1 MSETKPPRTFVPPPP
16 EASLV
21 SAPIVS
27 SASERARRT
36 LRARLDTLLPPLQV
50 RIRTRRIDALVDA
63 LLELAEPGAKLWD
76 DSSAEQL
83 ASLAAL
89 LQRVVN
95 DFQVQLAALDRQIAG
110 HVDAYA
116 RARTPALKRRR
127 LEAMIDETAP
137 TARAA
142 RIDRRA
148 LARHLDLDALRERYD
163 DRRERLIVLIEL
175 GIMAFGPAMRDALA
189 KAKPSE
195 LAELRELLFQI
206 EPARFLANQLALLRH
221 WPSRL
226 ACLESLDTVLASLEL
241 PPSESLSSWI
251 DSGHRRV
258 PDRQRAELVGVL
270 GTIARN
276 RSDHEWVQA
285 RAVTAIRHL
294 SPYEA
299 RAIIRE
305 RLGLDAS
312 EPPSWPRRDFLVRRL
327 LIAELARHV
336 EDPAELALLEQALE
350 RGDPS
355 EFARHGHCKAL
366 VDMIEAWPDAFIRMA
381 KLLARGPAEPEA
393 DDAVA
398 RSEEPPRVRA
408 WALLCIV
415 RAVTVVA
422 EQCDPS
428 NPHDSDRL
436 TKVVE
441 PVADRLRDAI
451 AREQHPLVATIA
463 CEQAVTLATL
473 LARTALAGRLREFVA
488 SFEAPLHRCLAEGT
502 RPAKIHETA
511 AATLESLDRALRPER
526 IAWTEQLA
534 AAVQRIEPGGAGR
547 VAVPVHA
554 GVRPSEDE
562 LGRIFAELTRDD
574 WGVDVEPSRS
584 GKQLLV
590 RRGDHRVTRL
600 WRIIHELR
608 HLSSNKRQAFRHTV
622 GRSVVGRLR
631 AHPSRLD
638 EVTATVVPGER
649 LQIDLEGGWGRQ
661 LPTGDDLLGM
671 PWLQPGATR
680 KVVSVVSSYGV
691 TRMRLTGSFWQR
703 LRRRLRLNLH
713 YPQLTELRRRV
724 LFAEEAVERRRY
736 VDELREGYGIEVSFA
751 AHPPLPLDE
760 AEAHPVPPRV
770 QALFPAPP
778 KAGVIKPVE
787 PAAAELAP
795 SEAGVTAPSLALATS
810 LLGFGEQ
817 GPFEGE
823 WLRGNLHYFLTL
835 EGNSQE
841 ALGLYGLALFAL
853 FLGSSHVRR
862 RAVANARAAIP
873 LSVGG
878 WGTRGKSG
886 TERLKAGMFHGLGF
900 RTFSKTTGCE
910 AMFIHAAPAGPQH
923 EIFTFRPYNK
933 ATIWEQRN
941 LLELAAGLEAE
952 VFLWECMALNPEYVD
967 IMQRGWM
974 RDDYATLTNTYP
986 DHEDIQGPAGIDV
999 ATVIGNF
1006 VPQGNI
1012 VISSELG
1019 FNPVLRASAER
1030 RDCEFVAIGDHDG
1043 DLMCGDLLAIFP
1055 YSEHPRNIALVTEL
1069 ARQLGIEEELA
1080 IVCMADYVY
1089 PDLGVLKFYP
1099 EVVVRGR
1106 RLNFVNG
1113 CSANERAGFLNNW
1126 KRTGCVELAANG
1138 DPERM
1143 VITVVNNR
1151 DDRVARSEVFSRI
1164 LVNDVTVDAHV
1175 LIGTNLAGL
1184 SIFIDRALA
1193 GFCTTIELADAGEL
1207 AEGGEAH
1214 ERARKRLRSLLA
1226 RVRAPVD
1233 GWWERLCG
1241 HLRLGLASMGRRF
1254 DPEAPASQAFKTWI
1268 ERGRADVKAGLDFDA
1283 ARGDYQKDRELQ
1295 ATLQKLCDE
1304 SAEDPSL
1311 VTKYEVI
1318 TLPTW
1323 DDFAAHFELRA
1334 VKVVIAGRA
1343 AAWLE
1348 TVLEGRSTAAL
1359 AELTTKLIAGWTQM
1373 FRSQIIVVWNSGSSG
1388 DQVIEQCAKA
1398 VPPGV
1403 HLTIMGTQNIKG
1415 TGLDFIY
1422 RWLSLDLV
1430 SINLAKLD
1438 HVDEKVRLDALRMM
1452 DGNSDNGFT
1461 DTGMLVARLPEITGG
1476 SALEQNMRQALYDK
1490 AHAIWKVKVEKLSAG
1505 AGASAKGGRFYTWI
1519 EAWLDFIDGAVR
1531 YWRSRQLVD
1540 DLIHFRISHNK
1551 MAVEMREIYA
1561 RAKGGWLS
1569 KWVANKLPQRRS
1581 KALAMAAASEASP
1594 DLPTS
1599 RGAE

>member
-1 MSETKPPRTFVPPPP
+1 MSSSRSPTTFVPPPQEP
-16 EASLV
+16 ASGRRPAGRGVL
-21 SAPIVS
+21 SR
-27 SASERARRT
+27 SERSKMH
-36 LRARLDTLLPPLQV
+36 LRGLLEQLLPPLQI
-50 RIRTRRIDALVDA
+50 RIRTRRVDA
-63 LLELAEPGAKLWD
+63 LIERIAALADPAAKLWEE
-76 DSSAEQL
+76 SPANQL
-83 ASLAAL
+83 ASLAVL
-89 LQRVVN
+89 LVRVVGRL
-95 DFQVQLAALDRQIAG
+95 QQKLGALDRTIAG

-116 RARTPALKRRR
+116 RARTPELKRRR
-127 LEAMIDETAP
+127 LELMIEETAP
-137 TARAA
+137 SRRSAA
-142 RIDRRA
+142 IDRRA
-148 LARHLDLDALRERYD
+148 LRRNLDLDALRERYD

-175 GIMAFGPAMRDALA
+175 GIMAFGPALRDALA
-189 KAKPSE
+189 R
-195 LAELRELLFQI
+195 AERDEAANIHELLFNI
-206 EPARFLANQLALLRH
+206 EPARFLAEQLALIRH

-226 ACLESLDTVLASLEL
+226 ACLESLDTVLHVFEL
-241 PPSESLSSWI
+241 PSESGHW
-251 DSGHRRV
+251 GHRQV
-258 PDRQRAELVGVL
+258 PDRQRSDLIRVL
-270 GTIARN
+270 ATIGRDRN
-276 RSDHEWVQA
+276 DHEWVQA
-285 RAVTAIRHL
+285 RAITTLRRL
-294 SPYEA
+294 STVDA
-299 RAIIRE
+299 RVIIRE
-305 RLGLDAS
+305 RLGLDRDPTTA
-312 EPPSWPRRDFLVRRL
+312 PVWPKRDFLVRRL
-327 LIAELARHV
+327 LIADLARHL
-336 EDPAELALLEQALE
+336 DDSADLALLERALE
-350 RGDPS
+350 RGEPS
-355 EFARHGHCKAL
+355 EFARVGHCKAL
-366 VDMIEAWPDAFIRMA
+366 IELVVARPESFAVWAQW
-381 KLLARGPAEPEA
+381 LARGPAEGNSAGPE
-393 DDAVA
+393 
-398 RSEEPPRVRA
+398 ETPRVRA
-408 WALLCIV
+408 WALLCLV
-415 RAVTVVA
+415 RAVHVVA
-422 EQCDPS
+422 ESCERES
-428 NPHDSDRL
+428 EADSDRL
-436 TKVVE
+436 AVVVE

-451 AREQHPLVATIA
+451 AREQHTLVALIA
-463 CEQAVTLATL
+463 CEQAVALATL
-473 LARTALAGRLREFVA
+473 LAGTALADRLSDFIA
-488 SFEAPLHRCLAEGT
+488 SFEPPLHRCLADGQ

-511 AATLESLDRALRPER
+511 AATLEALDRALRPER
-526 IAWTEQLA
+526 IAWTEQLGA
-534 AAVQRIEPGGAGR
+534 AIAAIEPGGAG
-547 VAVPVHA
+547 AIDVPSHA
-554 GVRPSEDE
+554 GVRPDERE
-562 LGRIFAELTRDD
+562 LGRIFAELTRND
-574 WGVDVEPSRS
+574 WGVDVEPARN
-584 GKQLLV
+584 GRRLWV
-590 RRGDHRVTRL
+590 RRGEHRVTRV
-600 WRIIHELR
+600 WRILHELR
-608 HLSSNKRQAFRHTV
+608 NLSSNKRQAFRHTV
-622 GRSVVGRLR
+622 GRSYQGRLR

-661 LPTGDDLLGM
+661 LPLVDDLLGL
-671 PWLQPGATR
+671 PWLAARPQR
-680 KVVSVVSSYGV
+680 REVVISSSYGV
-691 TRMRLTGSFWQR
+691 TRLRLTGGLWQR
-703 LRRRLRLNLH
+703 LRRRLRLNLR
-713 YPQLTELRRRV
+713 YAQLSELRRRV
-724 LFAEEAVERRRY
+724 LFADEPTERRRY
-736 VDELREGYGIEVSFA
+736 IDELRDQYGVEVVFA
-751 AHPPLPLDE
+751 AHPPLPL
-760 AEAHPVPPRV
+760 AEATAHPIPPRV
-770 QALFPAPP
+770 AALFPTRAS
-778 KAGVIKPVE
+778 GVIRPRAPE
-787 PAAAELAP
+787 PRPIEAEDGRP
-795 SEAGVTAPSLALATS
+795 EVVHSLALATV
-810 LLGFGEQ
+810 LTGFGEHAPLD
-817 GPFEGE
+817 GD

-862 RAVANARAAIP
+862 RAVANARARIP

-910 AMFIHAAPAGPQH
+910 AMFIHAAPAGPQV

-1006 VPQGNI
+1006 VPQGNL

-1019 FNPVLRASAER
+1019 FNPVLRAAAAR
-1030 RDCEFVAIGDHDG
+1030 RECEFVEIGDHDG
-1043 DLMCGDLLAIFP
+1043 DLMCGDLLGLFP

-1069 ARQLGIEEELA
+1069 ARQIGIDDELA

-1126 KRTGCVELAANG
+1126 KRTGCVELAANA

-1193 GFCTTIELADAGEL
+1193 NFVAEQEVVEPGGL
-1207 AEGGEAH
+1207 AEGGEAD
-1214 ERARKRLRSLLA
+1214 ERARKRLRTLLN

-1241 HLRLGLASMGRRF
+1241 HLRVGLAAIGRRF
-1254 DPEAPASQAFKTWI
+1254 DPLSPAALAFREFVNGW
-1268 ERGRADVKAGLDFDA
+1268 RSDVKAGLDFDA
-1283 ARGDYQKDRELQ
+1283 TRSDYGKDREIQ
-1295 ATLQKLCDE
+1295 AALERVHDE
-1304 SAEDPSL
+1304 SAEDPGL
-1311 VTKYEVI
+1311 ITKYEV
-1318 TLPTW
+1318 LAVPTW
-1323 DDFAAHFELRA
+1323 EDFAAHFELRV
-1334 VKVVIAGRA
+1334 VKIIIAGRA

-1348 TVLEGRSTAAL
+1348 RVLESRSATEL
-1359 AELTTKLIAGWTQM
+1359 SQLTTKLLAGWTQM

-1388 DQVIEQCAKA
+1388 DQVIEACAKA

-1403 HLTIMGTQNIKG
+1403 NVTIMGTQNIKG

-1430 SINLAKLD
+1430 SINLAKLE
-1438 HVDEKVRLDALRMM
+1438 HPDEKIRLDALRVL

-1476 SALEQNMRQALYDK
+1476 TALEQNMRQALYDK
-1490 AHAIWKVKVEKLSAG
+1490 AHAIWKQKVEKMAAGSG
-1505 AGASAKGGRFYTWI
+1505 AGAKGGRFYAWV
-1519 EAWLDFIDGAVR
+1519 EAWFDFIDGAMR
-1531 YWRSRQLVD
+1531 YWKSRQLVS

-1569 KWVANKLPQRRS
+1569 KWIAARGLKRRQQEAIATAPEAEPLPGRS
-1581 KALAMAAASEASP
+1581 
-1594 DLPTS
+1594 
-1599 RGAE
+1599 AE

>member
-1 MSETKPPRTFVPPPP
+1 MLSR
-16 EASLV
+16 
-21 SAPIVS
+21 
-27 SASERARRT
+27 SERSKAL
-36 LRARLDTLLPPLQV
+36 LRSLLERVLPPLHV
-50 RIRTRRIDALVDA
+50 RIRSRRIDALIERVSVLGDPA
-63 LLELAEPGAKLWD
+63 AKLWD
-76 DSSAEQL
+76 ESVCSQL
-83 ASLAAL
+83 ASLAVL
-89 LQRVVN
+89 LQRVVG
-95 DFQVQLAALDRQIAG
+95 DLQRELAALERNIAG

-127 LEAMIDETAP
+127 LELMIDETAP
-137 TARAA
+137 SRRDALT
-142 RIDRRA
+142 DRRA
-148 LARHLDLDALRERYD
+148 LRRFLDLDALRERYD
-163 DRRERLIVLIEL
+163 DQRERLIILIEL
-175 GIMAFGPAMRDALA
+175 GIIAFGPALRDALA
-189 KAKPSE
+189 TKDPDE
-195 LAELRELLFQI
+195 LESIQALVFNSD
-206 EPARFLANQLALLRH
+206 PARFLIDQFALIRH

-226 ACLESLDTVLASLEL
+226 ACVESLDVVLAVFEV
-241 PPSESLSSWI
+241 PGDEGGA
-251 DSGHRRV
+251 GHRGV
-258 PDRQRAELVGVL
+258 PDRQRSDLVRVL
-270 GTIARN
+270 AAIGRDRN
-276 RSDHEWVQA
+276 EHEWVQA
-285 RAVTAIRHL
+285 RAITAIRRL
-294 SPYEA
+294 SVIEA
-299 RAIIRE
+299 RTIIRE
-305 RLGLDAS
+305 RLGLD
-312 EPPSWPRRDFLVRRL
+312 ETTPPAWPRRDFLVRRM
-327 LIAELARHV
+327 LIADLARHV
-336 EDPAELALLEQALE
+336 DDPGDLALLEAALD
-350 RGDPS
+350 RGEPS
-355 EFARHGHCKAL
+355 EFARVGHCKAL
-366 VDMIEAWPDAFIRMA
+366 VELVARPETFVTWARR
-381 KLLARGPAEPEA
+381 LARGPAAGSTLESGEA
-393 DDAVA
+393 T
-398 RSEEPPRVRA
+398 EETSRVRA

-415 RAVTVVA
+415 QAVRVVA
-422 EQCDPS
+422 GRCDP
-428 NPHDSDRL
+428 DDDADTERL
-436 TKVVE
+436 AALVE

-451 AREQHPLVATIA
+451 AREQDTLVALIA
-463 CEQAVTLATL
+463 CEQAVALATL
-473 LARTALAGRLREFVA
+473 LATTALAPRSREFIA
-488 SFEAPLHRCLAEGT
+488 SFEAPLHRCLADGQ

-511 AATLESLDRALRPER
+511 AASLEALDRALRPER

-534 AAVQRIEPGGAGR
+534 AAIAKVEPGGVGR
-547 VAVPVHA
+547 VKVPTHA
-554 GVRPSEDE
+554 GVRPDEGE

-574 WGVDVEPSRS
+574 WGVDVEPARS

-590 RRGDHRVTRL
+590 RRGEHRVTRI

-622 GRSVVGRLR
+622 GRSFRGRLR

-649 LQIDLEGGWGRQ
+649 LAIDLEGGWGRQ
-661 LPTGDDLLGM
+661 LPLVDDVLGL
-671 PWLQPGATR
+671 PWLRPGASAR
-680 KVVSVVSSYGV
+680 EVAIASSYGV
-691 TRMRLTGSFWQR
+691 TRMRLTGGLWQR
-703 LRRRLRLNLH
+703 LRRRLRLNLR
-713 YPQLTELRRRV
+713 YPQLSELRRRV
-724 LFAEEAVERRRY
+724 LFSDEPTERRRY
-736 VDELREGYGIEVSFA
+736 IDELRDHYGVEVSFA
-751 AHPPLPLDE
+751 AHPPLPFDQ
-760 AEAHPVPPRV
+760 ATPHPIPPRV
-770 QALFPAPP
+770 AALFPARPS
-778 KAGVIKPVE
+778 GVIRPTPEPTPDE
-787 PAAAELAP
+787 PAPPTSEPP
-795 SEAGVTAPSLALATS
+795 SEPAPARASASLAAATALS
-810 LLGFGEQ
+810 GFGEA
-817 GPFEGE
+817 PFDGD

-862 RAVANARAAIP
+862 RAVANARASIA

-910 AMFIHAAPAGPQH
+910 AMFIHAAPAGPQV

-1006 VPQGNI
+1006 VPQGNL

-1019 FNPVLRASAER
+1019 FNPVLRASAVR
-1030 RDCEFVAIGDHDG
+1030 RDCEFVAIGDHEG
-1043 DLMCGDLLAIFP
+1043 DLLCGDLLALFP

-1069 ARQLGIEEELA
+1069 ARQLGIEDELA

-1126 KRTGCVELAANG
+1126 KRTGCVELAANA

-1193 GFCTTIELADAGEL
+1193 NFTAEQELVEPAGL

-1214 ERARKRLRSLLA
+1214 DRARKRLRTLLA
-1226 RVRAPVD
+1226 RVRAPVE

-1241 HLRLGLASMGRRF
+1241 HLRLGLASIGRRF
-1254 DPEAPASQAFKTWI
+1254 DPESKAALGFREQV
-1268 ERGRADVKAGLDFDA
+1268 ERWRGDVKAGLDFDA
-1283 ARGDYQKDRELQ
+1283 ARADYNKDRDMQ
-1295 ATLQKLCDE
+1295 AALERVHAE
-1304 SAEDPSL
+1304 SVEDPSV
-1311 VTKYEVI
+1311 VTKYEVLA
-1318 TLPTW
+1318 LPTW
-1323 DDFAAHFELRA
+1323 ADFAAHFELRV
-1334 VKVVIAGRA
+1334 VKIILAGRA
-1343 AAWLE
+1343 AAQLE
-1348 TVLEGRSTAAL
+1348 SVLASRSATGL
-1359 AELTTKLIAGWTQM
+1359 TELTTKLIAGWTQM
-1373 FRSQIIVVWNSGSSG
+1373 FRSQIVVVWNSGATG

-1430 SINLAKLD
+1430 SVNLAKLD
-1438 HVDEKVRLDALRMM
+1438 HPDEKYRLDILRLL

-1476 SALEQNMRQALYDK
+1476 SPLEQNMRQALFDK
-1490 AHAIWKVKVEKLSAG
+1490 AEGIWKQKLEKLSASS
-1505 AGASAKGGRFYTWI
+1505 GASAKGGRFYTWI
-1519 EAWLDFIDGAVR
+1519 EAWFDFIDGAMR
-1531 YWRSRQLVD
+1531 YWKSRQLVS
-1540 DLIHFRISHNK
+1540 DLIHFRISHNR

-1561 RAKGGWLS
+1561 RAKGGWLG
-1569 KWVANKLPQRRS
+1569 KWIAARKPARRGKVVEVATGGELP
-1581 KALAMAAASEASP
+1581 P
-1594 DLPTS
+1594 S